1 MIFFYGDKNN
11 INRHNWAHKYWKYLM
26 GENAKIQNDEIKC
39 VLMNNVLHHIGG
51 VCKMKSLDAF

>member
-1 MIFFYGDKNN
+1 
-11 INRHNWAHKYWKYLM
+11 M